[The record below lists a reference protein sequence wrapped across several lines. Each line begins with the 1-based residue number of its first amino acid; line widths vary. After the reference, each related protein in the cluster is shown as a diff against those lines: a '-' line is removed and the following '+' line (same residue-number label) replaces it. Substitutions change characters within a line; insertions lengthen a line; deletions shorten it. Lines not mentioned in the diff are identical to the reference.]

1 MAFCTGQHFH
11 LPEQPLFTLHMA
23 LSRWLWARMAPSQH
37 ITMEGKQS
45 LIFLSLLPEPKPWV
59 QLLHPWQIRLA
70 NDKLWIHPGSPA
82 KNIQVNV
89 QKKSCYQ
96 QVWKLQVLS
105 DQNLQ
110 KINLYMNFYFS
121 FRTTLQSDRVRLT
134 ICCGEKYSHTQD
146 YIIKLLCKLYMQAV
160 PVRTEVIVIMHL
172 NIRSGFK

>member
-11 LPEQPLFTLHMA
+11 LPKQPLFTLHMA
-23 LSRWLWARMAPSQH
+23 LSRWLWARMVRSQH

-89 QKKSCYQ
+89 QKK
-96 QVWKLQVLS
+96 KLLS
-105 DQNLQ
+105 ASL
-110 KINLYMNFYFS
+110 KASSS
-121 FRTTLQSDRVRLT
+121 FRSELAENQSLHEFLFFFQNNSAVRSSQAYHLLRRE
-134 ICCGEKYSHTQD
+134 IQPYSRLHYQTS
-146 YIIKLLCKLYMQAV
+146 L
-160 PVRTEVIVIMHL
+160 
-172 NIRSGFK
+172 